1 MYKTIICCVIK
12 YCNTNDYK
20 NQKKYFFRVFFEIF
34 PRLSRKKLKFQVT
47 I

>member
-1 MYKTIICCVIK
+1 MLMHCK
-12 YCNTNDYK
+12 TNDYK

-34 PRLSRKKLKFQVT
+34 PCLRRKKLKFQVT